1 MQTPHVI
8 RVITALILFGTA
20 FQYFSISQA
29 GNDMFTNK
37 TDKNRM
43 LIVISAPPF
52 EDTYYKE
59 AYEKILKY
67 DIEYAKSVIGKDNIV
82 VLADS
87 KAMPILKKYLPHDI
101 LLSADMYDIW
111 LRYFTTVNPYK
122 PVQFRYTA
130 AAQSGSQKRADQVQ
144 KQFNKFTKKLG
155 ISYLTSILKLDG
167 GNVVDNYNDKAIVTE
182 RFLKD
187 NGLSKAEG
195 KEKLKKLLSVKSV
208 AIIPSDDESGLA
220 HADGMLMFIDE
231 NTLALNRYD
240 EPLRSEILKE
250 LTSSFSKIKIIE
262 VETHYEEDDWDPGFS
277 SACGIYTNSIVTN
290 KYIYVPIFGTK
301 PDLKAIKTIQKNTD
315 KTVVPIEASSV
326 CYMGGSVRCLGWQ
339 LAGVNADKIINAAR
353 ESK

>member
-1 MQTPHVI
+1 M
-8 RVITALILFGTA
+8 
-20 FQYFSISQA
+20 
-29 GNDMFTNK
+29 
-37 TDKNRM
+37 
-43 LIVISAPPF
+43 
-52 EDTYYKE
+52 
-59 AYEKILKY
+59 
-67 DIEYAKSVIGKDNIV
+67 
-82 VLADS
+82 
-87 KAMPILKKYLPHDI
+87 
-101 LLSADMYDIW
+101 
-111 LRYFTTVNPYK
+111 
-122 PVQFRYTA
+122 
-130 AAQSGSQKRADQVQ
+130 Q

-155 ISYLTSILKLDG
+155 ISYLTSALKLDG

-195 KEKLKKLLSVKSV
+195 KEKLKKILSVKSV

-240 EPLRSEILKE
+240 EPLRSDILKE

-262 VETHYEEDDWDPGFS
+262 VETRYDEDDWDPGFS